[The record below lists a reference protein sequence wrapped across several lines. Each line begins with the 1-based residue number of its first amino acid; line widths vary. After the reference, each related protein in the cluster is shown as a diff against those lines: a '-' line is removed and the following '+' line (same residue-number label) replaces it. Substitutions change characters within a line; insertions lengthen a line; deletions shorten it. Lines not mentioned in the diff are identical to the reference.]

1 MLGLSNLRRLRR
13 KPLAFYAEQHIQHGD
28 HALVRLGPYRL
39 WLLFHPRE
47 IEAILTECATDFVRF
62 ERAMRVLA
70 QWNGESLLIREGEA
84 WRTRRRQILPA
95 FARRRM
101 VRYAECSVTQA
112 RKLGDD
118 LAARCGENGAVLID
132 ADHEMAQLAL
142 DIALDA
148 MFGAQGK
155 QSHYDIARAVAIFSD
170 VAYSEASGPW
180 RTPLWQPFGRGPG
193 KRWAIET
200 MDRFVRRMIAE
211 RLGGGG
217 ADRNDLLSTLLEGD
231 AQAARDDAVTL
242 LIAGHETSG
251 ATLCWLGYL
260 LAQSPDA
267 MAKVAEEVDSV
278 LQGRSA
284 TLEDV
289 QSLTFLRAAVDE
301 ALRLFPP
308 AYGLFPRRAIRDVIA
323 GEVKI
328 KRGDLVMLT
337 PWVTHRDPRWFED
350 PDVFRPAR
358 FLRAPTW
365 PTYAYFPFGAG
376 PRSCVG
382 QQFGLVE
389 ITLAMATLLQRF
401 VPEPVA
407 APVQPDAKF
416 SLRPQGGMPQR
427 WALRASR

>member
-1 MLGLSNLRRLRR
+1 
-13 KPLAFYAEQHIQHGD
+13 
-28 HALVRLGPYRL
+28 LV
-39 WLLFHPRE
+39 
-47 IEAILTECATDFVRF
+47 
-62 ERAMRVLA
+62 
-70 QWNGESLLIREGEA
+70 Q
-84 WRTRRRQILPA
+84 
-95 FARRRM
+95 
-101 VRYAECSVTQA
+101 
-112 RKLGDD
+112 
-118 LAARCGENGAVLID
+118 
-132 ADHEMAQLAL
+132 
-142 DIALDA
+142 
-148 MFGAQGK
+148 
-155 QSHYDIARAVAIFSD
+155 
-170 VAYSEASGPW
+170 
-180 RTPLWQPFGRGPG
+180 
-193 KRWAIET
+193 
-200 MDRFVRRMIAE
+200 
-211 RLGGGG
+211 
-217 ADRNDLLSTLLEGD
+217 GD

-267 MAKVAEEVDSV
+267 MARVIEEVDSV
-278 LQGRSA
+278 LQGRPA

-308 AYGLFPRRAIRDVIA
+308 AYGLFPRRAIRDVVA

-328 KRGDLVMLT
+328 KRDDLVMLT
-337 PWVTHRDPRWFED
+337 PWVTHRDPRWFEE
-350 PDVFRPAR
+350 PGAFRPAR
-358 FLRAPTW
+358 FLSAPTW

-407 APVQPDAKF
+407 APVQPEAKF

-427 WALRASR
+427 WALRAANGRR